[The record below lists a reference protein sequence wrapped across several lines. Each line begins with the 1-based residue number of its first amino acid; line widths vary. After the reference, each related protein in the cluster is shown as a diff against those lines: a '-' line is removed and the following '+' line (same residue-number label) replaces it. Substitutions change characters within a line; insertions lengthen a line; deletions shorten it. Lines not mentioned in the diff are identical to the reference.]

1 MSSTQPQ
8 PNRQP
13 RRTPRRQR
21 GTRES
26 LVAIVLG
33 FEAIAV
39 GLGALTLMGLKA
51 LDLVQAL
58 LGGGLVIAVLIAG
71 ALLARF
77 TVGLVLGWIA
87 QAVVVASGFI
97 AGAMFVVGAV
107 FIGMW
112 VFALVQGGRIDE
124 ARNLRNDGH
133 ATREDNKQ

>member
-8 PNRQP
+8 PNGQS

-26 LVAIVLG
+26 LMAIVLG
-33 FEAIAV
+33 FEAIVV
-39 GLGALTLMGLKA
+39 GLGALTLLGLKA
-51 LDLVQAL
+51 LDFVQAL
-58 LGGGLVIAVLIAG
+58 VGGGLVIAVLIAG

-97 AGAMFVVGAV
+97 TGAMFVVGAV
-107 FIGMW
+107 FIAMW
-112 VFALVQGGRIDE
+112 VYALVQGGRIDQ
-124 ARNLRNDGH
+124 ARNIRNDGH
-133 ATREDNKQ
+133 ATREDNTQ

>member
-8 PNRQP
+8 PHGQP

-26 LVAIVLG
+26 LMAIVLG
-33 FEAIAV
+33 FEAIVV
-39 GLGALTLMGLKA
+39 GLGALTLLGLRA
-51 LDLVQAL
+51 LDFVQAL
-58 LGGGLVIAVLIAG
+58 VGGGLVIAVLIAG

-97 AGAMFVVGAV
+97 TGAMFVVGAV
-107 FIGMW
+107 FTAMW
-112 VFALVQGGRIDE
+112 VYALVQGGRIDR
-124 ARNLRNDGH
+124 ARNLRNNGH
-133 ATREDNKQ
+133 ATREDNTQ

>member
-8 PNRQP
+8 PNAQP

-26 LVAIVLG
+26 LMAIVLG
-33 FEAIAV
+33 FEAIVV
-39 GLGALTLMGLKA
+39 GLGALTLLGLRA
-51 LDLVQAL
+51 LDFVQAL
-58 LGGGLVIAVLIAG
+58 VGGGLVIAVLIAG

-97 AGAMFVVGAV
+97 TGAMFVVGAV
-107 FIGMW
+107 FTAMW
-112 VFALVQGGRIDE
+112 VYALVQGGRIDR
-124 ARNLRNDGH
+124 ARNLRNNGH
-133 ATREDNKQ
+133 ATREDNTQ

>member
-8 PNRQP
+8 PNGQP

-26 LVAIVLG
+26 LMAIVLG
-33 FEAIAV
+33 FEAIVV
-39 GLGALTLMGLKA
+39 GLGALTLLGLRA
-51 LDLVQAL
+51 LDFVQAL
-58 LGGGLVIAVLIAG
+58 VGGGLVIAVLIAG

-97 AGAMFVVGAV
+97 TGAMFVVGAV
-107 FIGMW
+107 FTAMW
-112 VFALVQGGRIDE
+112 VYALVQGGRIDR
-124 ARNLRNDGH
+124 ARKLRNKGH
-133 ATREDNKQ
+133 ATREDNTQ